1 MFRCCVADLGQLK
14 TRNTAVASSSRLDLI
29 PKSMNE
35 VLRRELWCCDL
46 TPGEVVTSDIPTKRE
61 IDPPLSLH
69 KDAHSNT
76 FWNLSSEKFSRGW
89 EVRRGSDLVIKLVV
103 V

>member
-46 TPGEVVTSDIPTKRE
+46 TPGEVVTSDIPPSERSTRRFLSTKMLIPTRSG
-61 IDPPLSLH
+61 IFLLR
-69 KDAHSNT
+69 
-76 FWNLSSEKFSRGW
+76 SSPEDGKF
-89 EVRRGSDLVIKLVV
+89 EEALI
-103 V
+103 